1 MGKSSSKNNFV
12 LQAGILAAAGI
23 ITRIIGL
30 LYRSPLIAV
39 IKDEGN
45 GYFQAAHTVYSMILL
60 ISSYSI
66 PSAMSKVIA
75 QKLAAREYRNAHR
88 LFKCAIWYVLVIG
101 TIASLVLFFGAKYIV
116 EGPAV
121 IVLQVFTPTI
131 FLYGLLGVL
140 RGYFQAHSS
149 MVQTSFSQILEQIAN
164 ALVSIG
170 AAYFLIQAT
179 MGSLEMWEDPAKNT
193 TRAMYGAIG
202 SAMGTGAGVLVGL
215 LFMLSIYAL
224 NKKMIHIRIKRDR
237 TKTIDSYGQ
246 ISRTIGAVV
255 TPFILSTAAYNA
267 NGFVNTTLYL
277 NIMQYVKHV
286 ERSVAYS
293 ENGIFSGKVL
303 IIANIP
309 VAFASAMASAMIPSI
324 TQLMAKEEYEDA
336 KHKIGIATKATML
349 IAIPSA
355 IGIFVLAKPIIT
367 LLFNQPES
375 LDIAAKLL
383 MAVSVSVIFFSL
395 STLSSSILQGLGKIN
410 IPIINAVIAL
420 VLQTAV
426 LVPLLLLFTDLKQYS
441 LVITNIVYS
450 GTICILNQLAVRKA
464 INYRQEFLHTF
475 MIPLLSSAIMGGFVW
490 AVYEGVHMICNSNI
504 LSLAVSI
511 PCGGF
516 IYFVLMIALRGLTKQ
531 ELKSLPKGHMIIH
544 VAQKLRLLK

>member
-1 MGKSSSKNNFV
+1 MGKSRSKNNFV
-12 LQAGILAAAGI
+12 LQASILAAAGI

-30 LYRSPLIAV
+30 LYKSPLIAV

-45 GYFQAAHTVYSMILL
+45 GYFIAAHNVYSMILL

-88 LFKCAIWYVLVIG
+88 LFKCAIWYVLLIG
-101 TIASLVLFFGAKYIV
+101 SIASLILFFGANYIV

-149 MVQTSFSQILEQIAN
+149 MVQTSVSQILEQIAN

-170 AAYFLIQAT
+170 AAYFLIQVT

-215 LFMLSIYAL
+215 LFMLGVYGL
-224 NKKMIHIRIKRDR
+224 NKKMIHTRIKRDR
-237 TKTIDSYGQ
+237 TRTVDSYRQ

-267 NGFVNTTLYL
+267 NGFINSTLYL
-277 NIMQYVKHV
+277 KIMQYYKKI
-286 ERSVAYS
+286 EGSVAYS
-293 ENGIFSGKVL
+293 ENGIFAGKVL
-303 IIANIP
+303 IIVNIP

-324 TQLMAKEEYEDA
+324 TQLMAKEDYEDA

-355 IGIFVLAKPIIT
+355 IGICVLAKPIIT

-395 STLSSSILQGLGKIN
+395 STLSSSILQGLGKVN

-420 VLQTAV
+420 VLQTGV
-426 LVPLLLLFTDLKQYS
+426 LASLLIFTDLKQYA

-464 INYRQEFLHTF
+464 IGYRQEVVHTF
-475 MIPLLSSAIMGGFVW
+475 MIPMLSSAIMGGLVW
-490 AVYEGVHMICNSNI
+490 AVYEGVHMLCNSN
-504 LSLAVSI
+504 LVSLAVSI

-544 VAQKLRLLK
+544 IAQKFGLLK

>member
-1 MGKSSSKNNFV
+1 M
-12 LQAGILAAAGI
+12 QASILAAAGI
-23 ITRIIGL
+23 ITRIIGI
-30 LYRSPLIAV
+30 LYRSPLILV

-75 QKLAAREYRNAHR
+75 QKLAVREYRNAHR
-88 LFKCAIWYVLVIG
+88 LFKCAIWYVLAIG
-101 TIASLVLFFGAKYIV
+101 TIASLILFFGAKYIV
-116 EGPAV
+116 EGPAI

-140 RGYFQAHSS
+140 RGYFQAHRS

-164 ALVSIG
+164 ALVSVG
-170 AAYFLIQAT
+170 AAYFLIQVT

-215 LFMLSIYAL
+215 LFMLGIYGL
-224 NKKMIHIRIKRDR
+224 NKKMIHTRIKRDR
-237 TKTIDSYGQ
+237 TRTIDSYGQ

-267 NGFVNTTLYL
+267 NGFVNSTLYL
-277 NIMQYVKHV
+277 KIMQYVKNV
-286 ERSVAYS
+286 ELSVAYS
-293 ENGIFSGKVL
+293 ENGIFAGKVL
-303 IIANIP
+303 TIANIP

-324 TQLMAKEEYEDA
+324 TQLIATEEYEDT

-355 IGIFVLAKPIIT
+355 IGICVLAKPIIT
-367 LLFNQPES
+367 LLYPQPES
-375 LDIAAKLL
+375 LDIASKLL
-383 MAVSVSVIFFSL
+383 MAVSISVVFFSL

-410 IPIINAVIAL
+410 TPIINAVIAL

-426 LVPLLLLFTDLKQYS
+426 LVSLLLFTDLKQYS

-464 INYRQEFLHTF
+464 INYRQEMIHTF
-475 MIPLLSSAIMGGFVW
+475 MIPILSSAIMGGLVW
-490 AVYEGVHMICNSNI
+490 AVYEGVHMLCNSN
-504 LSLAVSI
+504 LVSLAVSI
-511 PCGGF
+511 PCGGC

-544 VAQKLRLLK
+544 IAQKFGLLK